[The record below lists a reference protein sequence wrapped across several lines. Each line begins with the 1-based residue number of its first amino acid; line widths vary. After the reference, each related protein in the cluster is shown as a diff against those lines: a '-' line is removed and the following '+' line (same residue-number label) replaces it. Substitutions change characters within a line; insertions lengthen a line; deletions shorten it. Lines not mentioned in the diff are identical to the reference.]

1 MMVPVKHEGRVVG
14 VVQVMANSGSY
25 THEQLELV
33 DGLVQQMAAAVR
45 NARLQKEQRRLEAAE
60 AAARAVAAEREQA
73 AYVLDLVG
81 DGIFL
86 VDEAGIVRLWNRAAA
101 LVTGLAADERL
112 RRPARP
118 SRSRTGRR
126 SSERIPVVGARRS
139 RTRSATLP
147 VARRRARPVA
157 VVRRGARRRRHR
169 LRVPRPDERAA
180 ARRGEE
186 RLHLDDLA
194 RAADAD
200 GRRVRRGADAA
211 RAARA
216 T

>member
-25 THEQLELV
+25 TQEQLELA

-60 AAARAVAAEREQA
+60 AAARAAAAEREQA
-73 AYVLDLVG
+73 AFVLDLVG

-101 LVTGLAADERL
+101 QVTGLAADDACDKPAHRALSRL
-112 RRPARP
+112 A
-118 SRSRTGRR
+118 
-126 SSERIPVVGARRS
+126 GARRADS
-139 RTRSATLP
+139 GL
-147 VARRRARPVA
+147 
-157 VVRRGARRRRHR
+157 GARR
-169 LRVPRPDERAA
+169 
-180 ARRGEE
+180 
-186 RLHLDDLA
+186 
-194 RAADAD
+194 ADAVGD
-200 GRRVRRGADAA
+200 AAGRRRRCATSGCRSSPCAA
-211 RAARA
+211 TAGSSTPSA